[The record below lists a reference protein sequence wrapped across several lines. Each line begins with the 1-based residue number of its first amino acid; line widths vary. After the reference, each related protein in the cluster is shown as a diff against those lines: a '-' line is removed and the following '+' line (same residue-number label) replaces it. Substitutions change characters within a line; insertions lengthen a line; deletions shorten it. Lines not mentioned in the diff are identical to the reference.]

1 MRHHAVLSN
10 LIKSRATVS
19 EHFSHRYLLA
29 LDGYDGPSSWYWML
43 NSNSVV
49 IRQKSDWLMFGDS
62 YFVPWVHFVPIA
74 EDASDIMDV
83 FDWCEKNQAT
93 CEKISS
99 NAKAAWAVLFD
110 PIYQV
115 ERRKAL
121 FQAYRDWLD

>member
-1 MRHHAVLSN
+1 MLAEQGATDDRLDVGMVFPFQQGDMRHHAVLSN

-43 NSNSVV
+43 NSNSDV

-83 FDWCEKNQAT
+83 FDWCEKKPSDVRENF
-93 CEKISS
+93 
-99 NAKAAWAVLFD
+99 V
-110 PIYQV
+110 
-115 ERRKAL
+115 
-121 FQAYRDWLD
+121 